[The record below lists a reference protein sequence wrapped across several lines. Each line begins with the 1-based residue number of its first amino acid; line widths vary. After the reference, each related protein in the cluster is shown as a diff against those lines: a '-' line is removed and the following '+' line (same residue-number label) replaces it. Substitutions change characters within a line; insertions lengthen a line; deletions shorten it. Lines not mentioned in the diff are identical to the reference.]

1 MEEVVSSNL
10 TRSTKTKPTGST
22 PTEEALRQQREPTP
36 IAKLCQRN
44 GIRKLGLFGSVLT
57 DRFSESSDIDVLVEF
72 QPDAHVGFF
81 RLAEI
86 EDELSRLWGGRR
98 VDLRTPMDLS
108 RHFREQVVR
117 DALAVYAES

>member
-10 TRSTKTKPTGST
+10 TRSTKTKGST
-22 PTEEALRQQREPTP
+22 PTTALRQQREPTP

-86 EDELSRLWGGRR
+86 ENELSRLWGGRR